1 MTTFNT
7 QTHHDKDSRQDI
19 FYKAYHERHVM
30 ADNLDQKSGIVGTRP
45 TFYNHSYCAI
55 FFVLQGS
62 LNIRVNGL
70 DLVLRPNDSL
80 VVMPCTTLQVMDS
93 RCIFISHAAQAHI
106 VFDQYEEVNCNIPM
120 TKRAFSLRLYH
131 FSSSQIERFKEIY
144 LIMKREVLR
153 DDYPMKENSLRAIT
167 KLSLVALLEATS
179 NAPMSAVVPYPM
191 TNQRQVFER
200 FIELLDIY
208 YTHERSVQFYAK
220 RLSMSAKY
228 LSMISQSI
236 VGKSASVVISQ
247 YVAFRVKQLLYRSQL
262 TIKQVSEML
271 NFPTQ
276 SFFGRYFKRIVGC
289 SPRQYMKQNCRN
301 LNASHS

>member
-1 MTTFNT
+1 MSTANT
-7 QTHHDKDSRQDI
+7 QALSDINGRQNI
-19 FYKAYHERHVM
+19 FFKMYHERHVM
-30 ADNLDQKSGIVGTRP
+30 SDNLEQKSGVVEAQKPIYDQS
-45 TFYNHSYCAI
+45 FCAMFI
-55 FFVLQGS
+55 VLQGS
-62 LNIRVNGL
+62 LNLCVNGL
-70 DLVLRPNDSL
+70 DLTLHPNDYL
-80 VVMPCTTLQVMDS
+80 VVMPCTNVEVKAS
-93 RCIFISHAAQAHI
+93 RCIFFSHAAQAHI
-106 VFDQYEEVNCNIPM
+106 IFDQYEEVNCNIPM

-131 FSSSQIERFKEIY
+131 FSSTQIERFKEIY

-167 KLSLVALLEATS
+167 KLNIVALLEATS
-179 NAPMSAVVPYPM
+179 DAPMSAVVPYPM
-191 TNQRQVFER
+191 TSQRQVFER
-200 FIELLDIY
+200 FIELLDTY

-220 RLSMSAKY
+220 RLNMSAKY

-262 TIKQVSEML
+262 SIKQVSEML